1 MKKLRHLCCIL
12 ISCLLLGG
20 LPFGAAAGENGFDL
34 VPFMPE
40 EEARIRKNCDKDVRL
55 TDVPAAAYMSSF
67 AVREDGWFAIDF
79 MGKQVDVFNEDGEFQ
94 YGITFSQ
101 NPIRVDWDGDNVLI
115 ARIRGAFVATVN
127 SQGKVEKIMDIRY
140 GNGDPY
146 WRILEKYEQEVNGTT
161 YRFNHSIERLERRRV
176 LTQIDQFVRIEP
188 DGTETVLV
196 DVSSKMAPFMKHLWI
211 ICPILF
217 VLGAIIAIFRAIDEW
232 RTGQEKTNT

>member
-1 MKKLRHLCCIL
+1 M
-12 ISCLLLGG
+12 
-20 LPFGAAAGENGFDL
+20 
-34 VPFMPE
+34 
-40 EEARIRKNCDKDVRL
+40 
-55 TDVPAAAYMSSF
+55 
-67 AVREDGWFAIDF
+67 
-79 MGKQVDVFNEDGEFQ
+79 DVFNEDGEFQ

-146 WRILEKYEQEVNGTT
+146 WRILEKYEKEVNGTT